1 MGPGVFLSVS
11 LPFFLSLRL
20 ILWSVETRSAHSLA
34 QASKTLSRRRTV
46 PSLPREGTRCLLEQR
61 EPCIKDFIG
70 FLCKPRN
77 ISLFLF
83 LFHFLIFNSGPPGSS
98 PLKDLN
104 RTSWRRDEEKVIDF
118 VSLGSKVN
126 ADSDFNHK
134 IKRRLLLGRKVMTN
148 LDSILKSRDIT
159 LPAKICLVKAMVFP
173 VVMYGCELDHKES

>member
-1 MGPGVFLSVS
+1 MS
-11 LPFFLSLRL
+11 FFPSLSLFQANSLEHRN
-20 ILWSVETRSAHSLA
+20 RCAHSPA
-34 QASKTLSRRRTV
+34 WASKALSRRCTV
-46 PSLPREGTRCLLEQR
+46 PSTPREGTRCLLEQR

-134 IKRRLLLGRKVMTN
+134 IKRQLLLQRKTMTN
-148 LDSILKSRDIT
+148 LSSILKSRDIT
-159 LPAKICLVKAMVFP
+159 LPTKVNVVKVIVFP
-173 VVMYGCELDHKES
+173 VVMYGCELDHREG